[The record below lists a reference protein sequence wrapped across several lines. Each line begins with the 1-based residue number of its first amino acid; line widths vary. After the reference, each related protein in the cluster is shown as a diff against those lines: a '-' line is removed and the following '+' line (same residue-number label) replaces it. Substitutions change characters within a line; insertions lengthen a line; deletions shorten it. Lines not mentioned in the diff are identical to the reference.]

1 MASQS
6 RRGFTSRK
14 TTICLDCLDREA
26 LDLLSRPRRFGGWH
40 STFACENPGCN
51 GNGRV
56 PAVDADR
63 RDPYD
68 TKKGIE

>member
-1 MASQS
+1 VQS

-26 LDLLSRPRRFGGWH
+26 LDLLGRPRRRGGWA
-40 STFACENPGCN
+40 SAFACENCN

-56 PAVDADR
+56 SIPDRER

-68 TKKGIE
+68 TKKGLT